1 MWFNL
6 AASRATGSYREI
18 GVIRR
23 DEAAA
28 RMTPEQIV
36 EAQRLARDWDAAH
49 PREP

>member
-1 MWFNL
+1 MWFNF
-6 AASRATGSYREI
+6 AASRATGSCREI

-36 EAQRLARDWDAAH
+36 EAERVACGR
-49 PREP
+49 